1 MKDSIEEILKMTS
14 LLAYFN
20 DNLAIEIEED

>member
-1 MKDSIEEILKMTS
+1 MTS

-20 DNLAIEIEED
+20 DKVIA